1 MPDKLMD
8 IKETAQYLR
17 MNKMTVYKL
26 AREGQIP
33 AFRVASE
40 WRFRKDL
47 IDRWLVSQ
55 LKGKP
60 VEESLG
66 LEEPEPPKTILIV
79 DDEQVIRDFFSG
91 TLSGYRLLTAVSGEE
106 ALEIIKNDR
115 PDLVL
120 LDLKMPGIG
129 GIESLKR
136 IKKMDKTIAVIIMT
150 GYGTPEIKKQVLR
163 LGAHSLMAKPFE
175 AREIKSA
182 IQDSLETRQVGKR

>member
-1 MPDKLMD
+1 MQDKLMD
-8 IKETAQYLR
+8 IKETAQYLQ

-40 WRFRKDL
+40 WRFRRDL

-60 VEESLG
+60 VEETLG

-79 DDEQVIRDFFSG
+79 DDEQIIRDFFSG
-91 TLSGYRLLTAVSGEE
+91 TLVGYRLLTAVSGEE
-106 ALEIIKNDR
+106 ALEMIKNDR

-163 LGAHSLMAKPFE
+163 LGAHSLMAKPLE
-175 AREIKSA
+175 AQEIKSA
-182 IQDSLETRQVGKR
+182 IQDSLETRQVCKC